1 MKRRKGTILI
11 LLGVLLIL
19 AAGGLTGYNLW
30 TDRRGEESAGL
41 ALADIRARMP
51 EPRDAREAEE
61 NAEAARTGV
70 EEYDVPPWVLD
81 PDRELPVT
89 LANGRR
95 YVGTL
100 AIPSLGL
107 ELPVAAGWS
116 YDDLKVS
123 PCCYAGTPYQQ
134 NMVICGHNYR
144 SHLGPLSRLPKGAE
158 VCFTD
163 GEGYAF
169 RYAVASV
176 EVLQPTAV
184 EDMVDSEYPLSLFTC
199 TLGGKT
205 RLTVRCEAAA

>member
-1 MKRRKGTILI
+1 MKKRKGRVLT
-11 LLGVLLIL
+11 LLGILLIL
-19 AAGGLTGYNLW
+19 AAGALTGYNLW
-30 TDRRGEESAGL
+30 TDRQGGAGAGL
-41 ALADIRARMP
+41 ALADIRDSMP
-51 EPRDAREAEE
+51 EPRDARQAEE
-61 NAEAARTGV
+61 TAESARTGT

-81 PDRELPVT
+81 PDRDLPVT
-89 LANGRR
+89 VVNGRR

-116 YDDLKVS
+116 YDNLKVS
-123 PCCYAGTPYQQ
+123 PCRFAGTPYRD

-144 SHLGPLSRLPKGAE
+144 SHLGALSRLAEGAE
-158 VCFTD
+158 VRFTD

-176 EVLQPTAV
+176 EILQPTAV
-184 EDMVDSEYPLSLFTC
+184 EDMVSSDYPLSLFTC